1 MMGIIYNSKDISAIS
16 SKQSTITNAIT
27 ELENDNKQLHADI
40 ESANNNLIVY
50 KKENDTE
57 LRIIHDK
64 MTDTQ
69 KIIDSL
75 SSRIDAQSRCINT
88 IHEDVVSLK
97 NDITTI
103 NGKINI
109 LDYAI
114 IFLGIILAVLN
125 LVLAVCL
132 L

>member
-1 MMGIIYNSKDISAIS
+1 MGIIQDLKGMDKVPAKRVLQN
-16 SKQSTITNAIT
+16 NLIT

-40 ESANNNLIVY
+40 ESANDNLIIY
-50 KKENDTE
+50 KKANDAE

-64 MTDTQ
+64 MAANQ

-75 SSRIDAQSRCINT
+75 SSRIDAQSKCINT
-88 IHEDVVSLK
+88 IHEDVVSIK
-97 NDITTI
+97 NDIMAI
-103 NGKINI
+103 NDRINK
-109 LDYAI
+109 LDYAF
-114 IFLGIILAVLN
+114 IFLGIILTVLN